1 MKDAD
6 STEFNQLTKHP
17 VIYFIKE
24 WYDYRTGK
32 VQIRD
37 EATDL
42 GGTLRLGAYP
52 CKMKPGTFAHTAYG
66 TDEIQERHRHRYEFN
81 NLFKDELVQHGLII
95 SGTSPDEKLVEI
107 VECQM
112 SGFWSSIR
120 RQNTSLFRLHQQLGE
135 CRLAISPVFPLN
147 KMGRQSKT
155 AFTRRTQGNSLMG
168 SCGGLWFGEKNKK
181 RYGNQIRR
189 AKVES
194 VRIPDFFEVG
204 PNRPFL
210 LIGGPCVIESA
221 ELCREVAAGLQEICG
236 RLGISY
242 MFKASFDKANRT
254 SLAAFRGP
262 GLDEGLRILADIRR
276 DFGVPVVSDVHE
288 VAQVGPAAEVLDV
301 LQIPAFLCRQTD
313 LLVAAAKSGKVV
325 SLKKG
330 QFVSPWDM
338 QHAVS
343 KINAVAKNRLM
354 LMERG
359 TTFGYNNL
367 VVDMRSLPV
376 MRSFGCPVIY
386 DATHSVQL
394 PGGAG
399 GSSGGQREFIP
410 TLARA
415 AVAAG
420 IDGLF
425 MEIHPDPAKA
435 LCDGPNSMPSTA
447 FPLSPT

>member
-1 MKDAD
+1 
-6 STEFNQLTKHP
+6 
-17 VIYFIKE
+17 
-24 WYDYRTGK
+24 
-32 VQIRD
+32 
-37 EATDL
+37 
-42 GGTLRLGAYP
+42 
-52 CKMKPGTFAHTAYG
+52 MKP
-66 TDEIQERHRHRYEFN
+66 
-81 NLFKDELVQHGLII
+81 V
-95 SGTSPDEKLVEI
+95 
-107 VECQM
+107 
-112 SGFWSSIR
+112 SIP
-120 RQNTSLFRLHQQLGE
+120 G
-135 CRLAISPVFPLN
+135 
-147 KMGRQSKT
+147 
-155 AFTRRTQGNSLMG
+155 
-168 SCGGLWFGEKNKK
+168 
-181 RYGNQIRR
+181 
-189 AKVES
+189 
-194 VRIPDFFEVG
+194 FFEVG

-210 LIGGPCVIESA
+210 LIGGPCVIES
-221 ELCREVAAGLQEICG
+221 ETLCREVAAGLKEICAK
-236 RLGISY
+236 LSISY

-254 SLAAFRGP
+254 SLDSFRGP
-262 GLDEGLRILADIRR
+262 GLEEGLRILADIRR

-338 QHAVS
+338 RHAVS
-343 KINAVAKNRLM
+343 KINAAARNRLL

-359 TTFGYNNL
+359 SSFGYNNL
-367 VVDMRSLPV
+367 VVDFRALPV

-435 LCDGPNSMPSTA
+435 LCDGPNSMPLA
-447 FPLSPT
+447 EVEPLLANLLAIHNLVQGQTGESGT